1 MPVRKDRVMRDL
13 TEYACQ
19 YARKGLSVIPM
30 IRKKPMIKFADKPPL
45 TEEEIRKFWKTHPYA
60 NIAVKTDKFFVLSK
74 IFALWNL
81 FSHLL
86 TDMSLT
92 LMVYAIAEQSEITF
106 QRIVRENFSQPMGQ
120 FYCRAHGS
128 CFAA

>member
-13 TEYACQ
+13 TEYAVQ

-60 NIAVKTDKFFVLSK
+60 NIAVKTDKFFVSDVDVHK
-74 IFALWNL
+74 DGANG
-81 FSHLL
+81 
-86 TDMSLT
+86 
-92 LMVYAIAEQSEITF
+92 EIG
-106 QRIVRENFSQPMGQ
+106 RASCRE
-120 FYCRAHGS
+120 RV
-128 CFAA
+128 